1 MSKKGIEFTIEI
13 EEIKDYEE
21 FMNNEELLNELQKLV
36 DDVHYGCQIGFTD
49 DDILRCTGKIINETK
64 KECEAEY
71 TIFKGKYKKI
81 LEKYYSKVNP
91 IDRMKMY
98 FTTVY

>member
-13 EEIKDYEE
+13 EEIKDYEK
-21 FMNNEELLNELQKLV
+21 FNNNEELIKELQKLV
-36 DDVHYGCQIGFTD
+36 DTAEYGCQIGFTD

-71 TIFKGKYKKI
+71 TIFKGNYKRI
-81 LEKYYSKVNP
+81 LEKYYGKVKP
-91 IDRMKMY
+91 IDRMKLY
-98 FTTVY
+98 FTTF